1 MKATKPVIIL
11 LAILCLAL
19 GTGLFMGYQRY
30 QEDKK
35 VGERQRTD
43 LSNNWSSASAQLAE
57 AQKVN
62 ITLGGTVTNLA
73 EEVQTKSNEVATLT
87 SKLAKTEADAKAAAQ
102 TAKAELD
109 KRDAK
114 ITELETQRDD
124 LTKRMTE
131 LNTSITGLEKQIDD
145 TERKLRTSE
154 GDRAFLIKELKRL
167 QAEKTELERQFNN
180 LALLRE
186 QVRKLRD
193 DMSIAKRLE
202 WIRRG
207 LYGATEVKGAERLQK
222 GFTEPSTQTN
232 FNLNV
237 ELRQDGGVKVGGTNV
252 TLPPQPAASMNV
264 TVSTNA
270 PAGSKPAPNAPAA
283 TNAPPPK

>member
-1 MKATKPVIIL
+1 MKATKPLIAI

-19 GTGLFMGYQRY
+19 GVGLFVAAHKYKDQ
-30 QEDKK
+30 QKK
-35 VGERQRTD
+35 SEETRVN
-43 LSNNWSSASAQLAE
+43 LSNSWVASETELA
-57 AQKVN
+57 KTKKDN
-62 ITLGGTVTNLA
+62 TTLSETVTNLS
-73 EEVQTKSNEVATLT
+73 KEVASKSSELETLST
-87 SKLAKTEADAKAAAQ
+87 KLAKAESDAQSAAQ
-102 TAKAELD
+102 AAKAELE

-114 ITELETQRDD
+114 IAELETQRDD

-145 TERKLRTSE
+145 TERKLRASE

-167 QAEKTELERQFNN
+167 QAEKAELERQFNN

-193 DMSIAKRLE
+193 EMSIARRLE

-207 LYGATEVKGAERLQK
+207 LYGTTSVKGAEKLQK
-222 GFTEPSTQTN
+222 GFTAPAAQSN

-237 ELRQDGGVKVGGTNV
+237 ELRQDGSVKVEGTNANMAK
-252 TLPPQPAASMNV
+252 PA
-264 TVSTNA
+264 TNA
-270 PAGSKPAPNAPAA
+270 PAAK
-283 TNAPPPK
+283 

>member
-1 MKATKPVIIL
+1 
-11 LAILCLAL
+11 
-19 GTGLFMGYQRY
+19 MGYQRY
-30 QEDKK
+30 QEETKAR
-35 VGERQRTD
+35 ESQRIE
-43 LSNNWSSASAQLAE
+43 LSNNWSTASAQLTE

-62 ITLGGTVTNLA
+62 ITLGSTVTNLV
-73 EEVQTKSNEVATLT
+73 EEVVAKSNLVATLT

-207 LYGATEVKGAERLQK
+207 LYGASEVKGAERLQK
-222 GFTEPSTQTN
+222 GFTEPAAKTN

-252 TLPPQPAASMNV
+252 TLPPQAPASMKV

-270 PAGSKPAPNAPAA
+270 PATPAAPKPAPSAPAPTNAPAA
-283 TNAPPPK
+283 K